1 MFEPERNQPSWSRQS
16 RLAVVICGL
25 TALSGFADD
34 VKPARKAFDRAVA
47 SISSTS
53 SSRREACQ
61 AERKRNPT
69 FVCDDTVFEG
79 IVITLSQLEFEA
91 RISLISG
98 MVVRKGIGMR
108 AAFAPIDQPVLEASL
123 RAAIDQR
130 LALLEANELNAY
142 PLEPGELNA
151 EVANFRE
158 RFDSEAAF
166 AQFLENHE
174 ATLDDLAEVLRRSL
188 RAQRALEGKLRLRA
202 QVAESEARLWR
213 NEHPE
218 MKDVPLDKIRSML
231 MQQKF
236 GELVKKELTEQR
248 KVVDVRL
255 LGPFSPK
262 QQAP

>member
-1 MFEPERNQPSWSRQS
+1 MVFF
-16 RLAVVICGL
+16 LCGL
-25 TALSGFADD
+25 TVLSASQGAAQEA
-34 VKPARKAFDRAVA
+34 KPARKAFDRAVA

-53 SSRREACQ
+53 SSRREACL
-61 AERKRNPT
+61 AERKRAAQAGPSPQGALIN
-69 FVCDDTVFEG
+69 CDDTVFEG

-91 RISLISG
+91 RIALINGMPVRSG
-98 MVVRKGIGMR
+98 VGMR
-108 AAFAPIDQPVLEASL
+108 AAFAPLDQPVLEASL
-123 RAAIDQR
+123 RAAIDAR

-142 PLEPGELNA
+142 PLEPGELDK

-158 RFDSEAAF
+158 RFDGEAAF

-202 QVAESEARLWR
+202 QVSESDARVWR
-213 NEHPE
+213 TEHPE
-218 MKDVPLDKIRSML
+218 MKDVPLEKIRAML

-236 GELVKKELTEQR
+236 GELVKKELADQR

-262 QQAP
+262 PQGAN